1 MADDGGA
8 ICASSID
15 LLVFCSYYLE
25 SKGNERKRGR
35 RGLFQII

>member
-15 LLVFCSYYLE
+15 LLVFCSYYLLFRIKRE
-25 SKGNERKRGR
+25 REEERKKR
-35 RGLFQII
+35 II